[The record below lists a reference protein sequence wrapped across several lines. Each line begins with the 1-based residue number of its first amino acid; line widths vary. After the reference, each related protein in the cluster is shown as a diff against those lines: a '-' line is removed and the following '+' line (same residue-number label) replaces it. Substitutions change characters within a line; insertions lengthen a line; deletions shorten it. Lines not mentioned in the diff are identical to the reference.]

1 MKNTRIPRKYDDALC
16 NYILEE
22 LFYEKDFSK
31 IIYEYLI
38 TGGQISGT
46 QLCLI
51 LFDQGVLPYKEEIAA
66 LDNGSVTAVS
76 FLKDTES
83 GDHTSPAGIGSVF
96 GIVCGH
102 EYQDRRGVSAC
113 HLPGI

>member
-1 MKNTRIPRKYDDALC
+1 MDEKYSDSTEIYDALC

-51 LFDQGVLPYKEEIAA
+51 LFDQGTTRKRL
-66 LDNGSVTAVS
+66 
-76 FLKDTES
+76 
-83 GDHTSPAGIGSVF
+83 
-96 GIVCGH
+96 
-102 EYQDRRGVSAC
+102 QR
-113 HLPGI
+113 